1 MLIMPLIYF
10 FITACDWKVADEAI
24 PNGLLWLLG
33 MGFFNGIVIE
43 IGRKIR
49 SPEDEEQGVQTY
61 SALWG
66 PARATLLWIGALLAT
81 MLFALIAA
89 HKIHFTTPM
98 AWLLA
103 ASILGALMGAARFL
117 YHPVRGRGKL
127 IEHISGIWTLMLHL
141 GIGSAFLSTP

>member
-1 MLIMPLIYF
+1 MLIMPMIYF
-10 FITACDWKVADEAI
+10 YITACDWRAADASI
-24 PNGLLWLLG
+24 PSGLVWLLG

-49 SPEDEEQGVQTY
+49 SPQDEEQGVQTY

-66 PARATLLWIGALLAT
+66 PARATVVWIGALLAA

-89 HKIHFTTPM
+89 SKIHFRAPM

-103 ASILGALMGAARFL
+103 VSILAALWGAARFL
-117 YHPVRGRGKL
+117 HHPVRGSGKL
-127 IEHISGIWTLMLHL
+127 IEHISGMWTLVLHL
-141 GIGSAFLSTP
+141 GMGSAFLIIP